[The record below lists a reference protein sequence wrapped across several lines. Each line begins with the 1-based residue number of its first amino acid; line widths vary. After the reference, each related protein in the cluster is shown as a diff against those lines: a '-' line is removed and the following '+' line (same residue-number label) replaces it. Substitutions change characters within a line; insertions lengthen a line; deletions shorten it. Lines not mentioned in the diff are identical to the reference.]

1 MSEILRDIGKAA
13 QRVVTKVGEEVS
25 CAALEQRIQ
34 DAYRDLGRAYHD
46 AVERGE
52 EPGMD
57 AFQVHMDK
65 IRQLRQELEQKRQK

>member
-13 QRVVTKVGEEVS
+13 QRVVTRVGEEVS

-46 AVERGE
+46 TVARGE
-52 EPGMD
+52 EPTAEML
-57 AFQVHMDK
+57 QVHMDK
-65 IRQLRQELEQKRQK
+65 IDRLRQELEQKRQK